1 MRLWSLHPRYLD
13 VKGLTACW
21 REALLAQQVLRG
33 ATKGWRRHPQLARFQ
48 ALPSPVAG
56 VAAYLR
62 YIYAEA
68 ERRGYQFDR
77 AKIAR
82 TRPVPPLPVTRGQ
95 LRYEAAHLRAKLA
108 ARDRRAYDALAP
120 ITEPEPHPL
129 FYAVAGA
136 VEPWE
141 IVPEGAWQDAGF
153 SG

>member
-33 ATKGWRRHPQLARFQ
+33 ATKAWRRHPQLARFQ
-48 ALPSPVAG
+48 ALPDPVAG

-62 YIYAEA
+62 YIHAEA

-77 AKIAR
+77 GKIAS

-95 LRYEAAHLRAKLA
+95 LHYELAHLRAKLRE
-108 ARDRRAYDALAP
+108 RDRRAYEALAAV
-120 ITEPEPHPL
+120 TVPEPHPL
-129 FYAVAGA
+129 FYAVEGP
-136 VEPWE
+136 VEAWE
-141 IVPEGAWQDAGF
+141 IVPEAAQQHAGF